1 MLVRDVMR
9 KTGPKPL
16 QTEQV
21 RQRAHELWEQEGR
34 PEGRHDDHWARACR
48 ELQMEERDSF
58 VENNGV
64 DEQENQIPIIPVEK
78 AEEASAPFN
87 EEVKDTNEGVEDTT
101 MWKSQDKE
109 PEKKIKIVRPVGKS
123 DPIGRKIASL
133 PLNKMKAGYDYA
145 LGKGGKRRS

>member
-1 MLVRDVMR
+1 M
-9 KTGPKPL
+9 TSIG
-16 QTEQV
+16 Q
-21 RQRAHELWEQEGR
+21 G
-34 PEGRHDDHWARACR
+34 ACR

-58 VENNGV
+58 VENIWV
-64 DEQENQIPIIPVEK
+64 DEQEEQIPIIPAEK
-78 AEEASAPFN
+78 AEKASAPFN

-109 PEKKIKIVRPVGKS
+109 PEKQIKIVPADEKP
-123 DPIGRKIASL
+123 DPLGRKIGSL